1 MVDRVGG
8 SGPVL
13 ESALSLP
20 LWLAAI
26 IAALLVIA
34 CALAFIRDD
43 DDARTGPMIRVGLLL
58 ILALAAGWTLDY
70 LSRRDLAAERL
81 ALDARSFELATRALM
96 PGSALAC
103 LDASV
108 GPTIAEPCEK
118 ALFASPE
125 ATAAAVSYVAAQL
138 ALLGSA
144 RDHAGRGG
152 LGSEKVSAPL
162 RRAVEADRFGIVAH
176 VLAARDNCTPH
187 RCPAL
192 ALLHDSSRVT
202 ANLAQRPF
210 ETNLKSRM
218 AAWTAEGNR
227 GAGTI
232 DHAAAGSPAVPMTA
246 GAKPANDLYFP
257 SSSSIP
263 PVNIMT
269 AEPAAPRQSSPDTT
283 GTIDPSASPRKP
295 APGRQP
301 GSR

>member
-1 MVDRVGG
+1 M
-8 SGPVL
+8 

-20 LWLAAI
+20 LWLAAV
-26 IAALLVIA
+26 IAALLVVV
-34 CALAFIRDD
+34 CALAFIRDE

-58 ILALAAGWTLDY
+58 ILALAAGWALDH

-81 ALDARSFELATRALM
+81 ALDARSFELATRTLV

-103 LDASV
+103 LDATV
-108 GPTIAEPCEK
+108 GAAIAEPCEK

-125 ATAAAVSYVAAQL
+125 ATAAAVAYVAAQL

-144 RDHAGRGG
+144 RDLAGRGG

-176 VLAARDNCTPH
+176 VLAVRDNCTPH
-187 RCPAL
+187 RCPTL

-210 ETNLKSRM
+210 EMSIKSRM
-218 AAWTAEGNR
+218 AAWTAVGNR
-227 GAGTI
+227 TAVII
-232 DHAAAGSPAVPMTA
+232 DPASQAVPTTA
-246 GAKPANDLYFP
+246 GARPANDLYFP

-295 APGRQP
+295 ASGAQARQP
-301 GSR
+301 AGPAR